1 MHRTDALPCSFVRTL
16 LVIQAE
22 TLVEAVYT
30 MPEIKSFQ
38 EKWVKGRTYIYCVLG
53 DEKDLDLK
61 GLSQYGPI
69 QKLTQEELF
78 GY

>member
-30 MPEIKSFQ
+30 TAGINQF
-38 EKWVKGRTYIYCVLG
+38 
-53 DEKDLDLK
+53 
-61 GLSQYGPI
+61 LSAC
-69 QKLTQEELF
+69 EERMTL
-78 GY
+78 